1 MFKKTKIINKSGDH
15 LEDVYLSY
23 WTDDDLGNAGDDFVG
38 CDTSLSLGFTY
49 NCYNN
54 DENHYE
60 TPPPAVGHLMV
71 QGPIVPAS
79 STDSARYDDG
89 WRKGFKNLPMTAFHF
104 YIGASSTYSDPDLG
118 VYPGTTQLYYQMQ
131 GKIWNGDPVI
141 DPGNG
146 MPTTFSLSGDPV
158 TQQGWYEG
166 DGWPG
171 GPWPGDRRYLMSSGP
186 FNMAPGDTQEVVYA
200 IYMAQGTDNINS
212 VTKLKEKAHDLI
224 NFYNYELIDINNRNQ
239 NLFPNEFILF
249 QNYPNPFNIDTKI
262 KFILP
267 VIDPSESEVNTKLE
281 IYDILGRKVKTMI
294 DNRVTPGSYEVEFKG
309 TGLASGVYIYRLTA
323 GGKYSSIKKMLLL
336 K

>member
-1 MFKKTKIINKSGDH
+1 
-15 LEDVYLSY
+15 
-23 WTDDDLGNAGDDFVG
+23 
-38 CDTSLSLGFTY
+38 
-49 NCYNN
+49 
-54 DENHYE
+54 
-60 TPPPAVGHLMV
+60 
-71 QGPIVPAS
+71 
-79 STDSARYDDG
+79 
-89 WRKGFKNLPMTAFHF
+89 
-104 YIGASSTYSDPDLG
+104 
-118 VYPGTTQLYYQMQ
+118 MQ

-141 DPGNG
+141 DPSNG

-212 VTKLKEKAHDLI
+212 VAVLKEKAHDLI

-294 DNRVTPGSYEVEFKG
+294 DNRVTPGSYEVEFRG

-323 GGKYSSIKKMLLL
+323 GGKYSSIKKMILL